1 MNSRVLRK
9 TYNIELFKMVNDFGH
24 LNKLLRIPSLTLIK
38 KKPVERGK
46 FMLSNIEKLRTFVKM

>member
-38 KKPVERGK
+38 KKTGRERE
-46 FMLSNIEKLRTFVKM
+46 IHVKQH